1 MHCGNPESPGAF
13 KDSEASGKE
22 KKRKSC
28 SSLDVGEKTADGS
41 LTSKKAKVECVT
53 SVATSSKVD
62 VSKVDVSESISN
74 APGKSG
80 VSNNFTCPLHGQK
93 IEVQWDIHQDDGTV
107 KSLWWGATHIGLL
120 EDHSVEDKKEKSTNM
135 KGISNID
142 ELKHRSKHEILYQ
155 ASHGFESEK
164 RLVAYIDEHIL
175 FDVVEQDYLY
185 WRFEGK
191 EWMPRVG
198 ISANEYVG
206 HKPGYEKL
214 VIMSAED
221 LVEDQ
226 HRFERDHQNG
236 VSVEQLGLAAMN
248 TLPHQ
253 QQVDG
258 ALAYRSFA
266 DNIKMK
272 LALILES
279 KGANYVVTKND
290 VETIIE
296 ELKKEQEDRRR
307 M

>member
-13 KDSEASGKE
+13 KYSEESGKE

-28 SSLDVGEKTADGS
+28 SSLGVGEKTADGS
-41 LTSKKAKVECVT
+41 LTTSKRAKVECVT
-53 SVATSSKVD
+53 SSKVG
-62 VSKVDVSESISN
+62 SESISN

-80 VSNNFTCPLHGQK
+80 ASNNFACPLHGQK

-120 EDHSVEDKKEKSTNM
+120 DDHSDKKEKSTNM
-135 KGISNID
+135 KGISNIG

-164 RLVAYIDEHIL
+164 RLVTYIDEHIL

>member
-1 MHCGNPESPGAF
+1 MHCENTASTAGTDDSGA
-13 KDSEASGKE
+13 DGKE

-28 SSLDVGEKTADGS
+28 SSVSADEKSADGS
-41 LTSKKAKVECVT
+41 FASKKIKVEDIT
-53 SVATSSKVD
+53 SESTSGKVSSLP
-62 VSKVDVSESISN
+62 VSKSAENI
-74 APGKSG
+74 PEKSG
-80 VSNNFTCPLHGQK
+80 IKNFDLPLHGQK
-93 IEVQWDIHQDDGTV
+93 IEVQWDIHQDDGKV
-107 KSLWWGATHIGLL
+107 KSLWWGATHIGAS
-120 EDHSVEDKKEKSTNM
+120 EEQSVGDKKKKSENVEGM
-135 KGISNID
+135 NNAD
-142 ELKHRSKHEILYQ
+142 ELMKDRLQYEILYQ

-164 RLVAYIDEHIL
+164 RLVTYIDEHIL

-191 EWMPRVG
+191 EWMPQVG
-198 ISANEYVG
+198 VSANEYVG
-206 HKPGYEKL
+206 QKPGYEKL

-266 DNIKMK
+266 DKIKMK
-272 LALILES
+272 LAMILKS

-290 VETIIE
+290 VETIME
-296 ELKKEQEDRRR
+296 QLKKEEEDRRR

>member
-1 MHCGNPESPGAF
+1 MHCENTASTADTDDSGA
-13 KDSEASGKE
+13 DGKE

-28 SSLDVGEKTADGS
+28 SSVSVDEKSVDGS
-41 LTSKKAKVECVT
+41 LASKKAKVEDIT
-53 SVATSSKVD
+53 SGSTSRKISSVP
-62 VSKVDVSESISN
+62 VSKSAANIPEKSSFSN
-74 APGKSG
+74 FNIPQ
-80 VSNNFTCPLHGQK
+80 HGQK

-107 KSLWWGATHIGLL
+107 KSLWWGATHIGAS
-120 EDHSVEDKKEKSTNM
+120 EEQGEKKKESENVKGTNN
-135 KGISNID
+135 NID
-142 ELKHRSKHEILYQ
+142 ELKNKLQHEIFYQ

-164 RLVAYIDEHIL
+164 RLITYIDEHIL

-185 WRFEGK
+185 WRLEGK
-191 EWMPRVG
+191 EWIPRVG

-266 DNIKMK
+266 DKIKMK
-272 LALILES
+272 LAMILKS

-290 VETIIE
+290 VETIME
-296 ELKKEQEDRRR
+296 QLKKEEEDRRR